1 MTEGTDLARLGALLD
16 AYGGGAK
23 RWPEADR
30 VWALSLIAVS
40 PEAARLHR
48 QATAL
53 DALLDEA
60 MLAPASPHLTAAVL
74 TGFGTARR
82 GWLTLLWPFGP
93 IWRPASALAAAC
105 ILGIAV
111 GLTTPATTDAT
122 AGTEVAADFEMLN
135 LGPYAYY
142 TESQP

>member
-16 AYGGGAK
+16 AYGGGAR

-30 VWALSLIAVS
+30 AWALRLIAVS

-60 MLAPASPHLTAAVL
+60 MLAPASPQDLIPLDGPGARAVAIEATLRAADLAQHPRRGDLLRWGSPLV
-74 TGFGTARR
+74 TYRVETARPDPL
-82 GWLTLLWPFGP
+82 GLSWTL
-93 IWRPASALAAAC
+93 
-105 ILGIAV
+105 
-111 GLTTPATTDAT
+111 GLVRT
-122 AGTEVAADFEMLN
+122 
-135 LGPYAYY
+135 
-142 TESQP
+142 S